1 VSGKN
6 LSERGKTPMSEVKF
20 KIFCDNVECKDC
32 GKEVNEITFEDISE
46 EDAMSFAE
54 SFGHGGEDDTDYCP
68 TCQELGNLSEV

>member
-1 VSGKN
+1 MSGKN

-46 EDAMSFAE
+46 EEQQAE
-54 SFGHGGEDDTDYCP
+54 LDEENFMEMDD
-68 TCQELGNLSEV
+68 GA